1 MERIRLPVEE
11 TTFLTPDGLKKLQD
25 ELEYLRTTRRQAV
38 AARLHA
44 AMEEG
49 ELLENAEYE
58 DAKNEQ
64 AFVEGRIMEL
74 EDTLSKAVI
83 IEAQGPSDEV
93 RIGTKVTI
101 RESGSQ
107 PETYHIVGSAEAD
120 PKSGRISNQS
130 PLGRALLG
138 KKVGEDVTVTAP
150 DGVILYKVVAIK

>member
-1 MERIRLPVEE
+1 VEE

-25 ELEYLRTTRRQAV
+25 ELEHLRTVRRQEV

-83 IEAQGPSDEV
+83 IESHPPSDQV
-93 RIGTKVTI
+93 RVGSKVTI
-101 RESGSQ
+101 RMSGEPS
-107 PETYHIVGSAEAD
+107 ETYLIVGTAEAD
-120 PKSGRISNQS
+120 PRAGRISNQS
-130 PLGRALLG
+130 PLGKALLG
-138 KKVGEDVTVTAP
+138 KKVGDDIIVNAP
-150 DGVILYKVVAIK
+150 DGPEVFKVVAIK

>member
-1 MERIRLPVEE
+1 VINQTVEE
-11 TTFLTPDGLKKLQD
+11 TTFLTPDGLKKLQE
-25 ELEYLRTTRRQAV
+25 ELEHLRTARRQAV

-74 EDTLSKAVI
+74 EDILSKAVLI
-83 IEAQGPSDEV
+83 DRDVPTDEV
-93 RIGTKVTI
+93 RIGAKVTI
-101 RESGSQ
+101 READMQ

-120 PKSGRISNQS
+120 PREGRISNQS

-138 KKVGEDVTVTAP
+138 RKVGDVVTVNAP
-150 DGVILYKVVAIK
+150 DGPTQVKVMSIK